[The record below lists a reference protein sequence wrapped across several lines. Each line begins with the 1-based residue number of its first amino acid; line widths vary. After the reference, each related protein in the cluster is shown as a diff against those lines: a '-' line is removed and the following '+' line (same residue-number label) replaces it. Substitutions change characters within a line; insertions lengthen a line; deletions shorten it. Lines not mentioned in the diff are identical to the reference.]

1 MCRSQTQGG
10 RRCDHRSTPESLKV
24 RSTRRKLRLA
34 EQKLA
39 DLQKDSAS
47 RKAIAEQKEAV
58 LSAKKAFHEARDALP
73 FTKIARIEEHRLKS
87 RDRKRLLKQMEEEGY
102 GDDTIFQ
109 KQYRTVLSPQ
119 NDLVLFAK
127 DTHGRIIGALGAI
140 LEKDAVRIHDLWIR
154 DSVQKSGAGTELM
167 AQAAKIATHESK
179 TKEPEI
185 DVIAAV
191 VEAQPFYKRLG
202 VEFNEGSQ
210 TGRIRSPEKVKAL
223 ADKAHFGPPAA
234 EVLTDRDIAQR
245 DLGCYVARF
254 KKTISERADKRF
266 RDYEVDTNSPQS
278 IYARFPELSHE
289 EVQAAF
295 QSKGLSLTALV

>member
-39 DLQKDSAS
+39 RLQQDKST
-47 RKAIAEQKEAV
+47 RKAIAEQKEVV
-58 LSAKKAFHEARDALP
+58 LSAKKAFHAARDALP
-73 FTKIARIEEHRLKS
+73 FAKLARIEEHRLKS
-87 RDRKRLLKQMEEEGY
+87 RDRNRLLKQMEEEGY

-109 KQYRTVLSPQ
+109 KQYRTVLNPQ

-140 LEKDAVRIHDLWIR
+140 LEKDSVRVHDLWIR

-167 AQAAKIATHESK
+167 AQAAKIATHQSK
-179 TKEPEI
+179 NGEPTI

-223 ADKAHFGPPAA
+223 ADKARFGGPAA
-234 EVLTDRDIAQR
+234 DVLTDKQIAQR
-245 DLGCYVARF
+245 DLTAYVTRF
-254 KKTISERADKRF
+254 KKTLSERSDRKF
-266 RDYEVDTNSPQS
+266 RDYELDPNGPNS
-278 IYARFPELSHE
+278 IYARFPELSAE
-289 EVQAAF
+289 EVREAF
-295 QSKGLSLTALV
+295 ASKGLSLSL